1 MEEGRGSAQLTS
13 THHLEHSPFNEA
25 KALCC
30 LWAYL
35 KSPMLGPKMR
45 ELQINLPATCCS
57 SPAQALPPPWGDLRG
72 SAPWGHP
79 WWPQSAALLGP
90 SW

>member
-35 KSPMLGPKMR
+35 KSPMLGPKMDK
-45 ELQINLPATCCS
+45 LQINLPATCCS
-57 SPAQALPPPWGDLRG
+57 SPAQALPPPWGGLRG